1 MSEMPNSRPWLKF
14 YGDVPDTL
22 DYPAISIYDALLA
35 SAERRPDA
43 TAIEFLGSSLT
54 YRELTSAIDRCA
66 AALTGL
72 GLAPGEGIT
81 ISMPTSPQGVIA
93 VYAAAK
99 LGAVAS
105 MIHPLSTPAEIEGYL
120 TMSRS
125 RLALSLDAFYGSFAH
140 ARERTPLER
149 LILARI
155 SDYLPPAKRIAFWL
169 TRGRKIPRVP
179 ADAPVH
185 WWSQLMAEPRPEEP
199 KVTVSPDDVVGILY
213 SGGTTGTPKG
223 IMLSHRNF
231 ISEALQLA
239 AWVRFTED
247 DVVLAALP
255 IFHGFGLAALVHAPL
270 LQGAKVVLV
279 PQFSPEIVAELLRTK
294 RPTLTAGPPTL
305 FEALAKDESLR
316 RSDLSSLRAAF
327 SGADTLPEPVRE
339 RFERLVAERGGT
351 VKLLE
356 GYGLTEAVTAI
367 MAMPLHEHR
376 AGSIGLPFP
385 DMLATICEPGTAH
398 ERTPGEDG
406 EICISGPAV
415 MLGYLDAPEATAA
428 ALRPHA
434 DGRTWLHTGDI
445 GRMDEDGFFYFT
457 GRLKRMIKSSGFNV
471 YPAQVE
477 AVLYEHPAVAEA
489 CVVGIPDETQ
499 GERVKAFVV
508 TTEASLAGAELAD
521 ELIRHCRERLIKW
534 SCPRDVEFREEL
546 PKTRVGK
553 IDFAALVK
561 GELEPVGGE
570 PR

>member
-1 MSEMPNSRPWLKF
+1 MSEMASSRPWLRF
-14 YGDVPDTL
+14 YGDVPNTL
-22 DYPAISIYDALLA
+22 EYPAIGLYEALAA
-35 SAERRPDA
+35 SAARHPDA
-43 TAIEFLGSSLT
+43 PAVDFLGATLT
-54 YRELTSAIDRCA
+54 YRELSEAVDRCA
-66 AALTGL
+66 SALADV
-72 GLAPGEGIT
+72 GLAAGNRIT

-93 VYAAAK
+93 FYAAAK

-105 MIHPLSTPAEIEGYL
+105 LIHPLSTAAEIEGYL
-120 TMSRS
+120 NMSRS
-125 RLALSLDAFYGSFAH
+125 RVALTLDAFYGSFAEV
-140 ARERTPLER
+140 RDRTPLET

-155 SDYLPPAKRIAFWL
+155 PDYLGPSKRLGFWL

-179 ADAPVH
+179 SDAPVL
-185 WWSQLMAEPRPEEP
+185 WWSELMDERRPAVP
-199 KVTVSPDDVVGILY
+199 PATVKPDDLVAILY
-213 SGGTTGTPKG
+213 SGGTTGAPKG
-223 IMLSHRNF
+223 IMLSHGNF

-239 AWVRFTED
+239 GWVQLRGS

-255 IFHGFGLAALVHAPL
+255 IFHGFGLAALVNAPL
-270 LQGAKVVLV
+270 LHGAKVVMV
-279 PQFSPEIVAELLRTK
+279 PQFSPKIVAQLLQTK

-305 FEALAKDESLR
+305 YESLAKDPSLQ

-339 RFERLVAERGGT
+339 RFEQLVAERGGT

-356 GYGLTEAVTAI
+356 GYGLTEAITAI
-367 MAMPLHEHR
+367 MGMPLHERR

-385 DMLATICEPGTAH
+385 DMLATICDPGTT
-398 ERTPGEDG
+398 ESLPPNQDG

-415 MLGYLDAPEATAA
+415 MLGYLDDAEATAA
-428 ALRPHA
+428 ALKEHG
-434 DGRTWLHTGDI
+434 DGRIWLHTGDI

-489 CVVGIPDETQ
+489 CVVGIPDPAQ

-508 TTEASLAGAELAD
+508 ATDPSAAGPELAD

-534 SCPRDVEFREEL
+534 SCPRSVEFRTEL
-546 PKTRVGK
+546 PRTRVGK
-553 IDFAALVK
+553 IDSTALVQ
-561 GELEPVGGE
+561 GELQPADAS
-570 PR
+570 P